1 MFEEVEL
8 KNIMQFKDNY
18 VSEIDTVLDVS
29 NIRASNRN
37 NEYYVDLII
46 RFRNHDE
53 LFSKLNRFTVG
64 KRIAIIYHNRIM
76 FQEIHSIFYKR
87 CIDSCASFEAPV
99 NYNCDLLTLKTRGY
113 A

>member
-1 MFEEVEL
+1 MIEELDL
-8 KNIMQFKDNY
+8 KNILQFKDNY
-18 VSEIDTVLDVS
+18 VSEIDTVLNVS
-29 NIRASNRN
+29 NIRASDRN

-76 FQEIHSIFYKR
+76 LQEIHSIFYKR
-87 CIDSCASFEAPV
+87 GIDSYASFDA
-99 NYNCDLLTLKTRGY
+99 NCNCDLLTLKTRGY